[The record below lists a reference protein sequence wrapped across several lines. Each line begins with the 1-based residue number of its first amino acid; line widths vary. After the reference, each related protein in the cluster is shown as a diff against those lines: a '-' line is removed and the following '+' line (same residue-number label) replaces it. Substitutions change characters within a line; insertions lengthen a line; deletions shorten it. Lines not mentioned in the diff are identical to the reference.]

1 MFEGGAIKV
10 LEDEVSEEEEE
21 EDSAAP
27 LRDNPQDDVSG
38 TRYVY
43 LV

>member
-10 LEDEVSEEEEE
+10 LEDEESEEEEE

-27 LRDNPQDDVSG
+27 QRVNPQDDVSG
-38 TRYVY
+38 NRYVY